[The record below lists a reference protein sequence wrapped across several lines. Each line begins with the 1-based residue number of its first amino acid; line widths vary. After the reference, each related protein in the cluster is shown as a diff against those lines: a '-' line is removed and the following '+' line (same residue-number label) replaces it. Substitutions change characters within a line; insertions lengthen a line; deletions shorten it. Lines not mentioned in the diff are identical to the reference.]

1 MSIMNVPEPANATV
15 VLLSMN
21 IGRAISDA
29 ICKRTGQSTSKMNP
43 PLLAAAN
50 AAAAATLSSVSPS
63 HAVHSW
69 IDFLAIAGAVA
80 VPEPPV
86 EVLEPEEPVPVL
98 VVPVLVVPVLVLVVP
113 GLGDEA
119 EVAPLDEVG
128 KAVESPALGLA
139 AVAAGGAEEEP
150 SAPPQAVR
158 AHTSASTEN
167 DTTERTL
174 HTLVSSRCHCFLR
187 TCKTT

>member
-1 MSIMNVPEPANATV
+1 LSIMKVPEPANATV

-29 ICKRTGQSTSKMNP
+29 ICKRTGQSTSKVNP

-69 IDFLAIAGAVA
+69 IDFLTIAGAVA

-86 EVLEPEEPVPVL
+86 EVLEPEEPVLGLVLPVVVL
-98 VVPVLVVPVLVLVVP
+98 VAP
-113 GLGDEA
+113 GLGDEL
-119 EVAPLDEVG
+119 EVAPLDELG
-128 KAVESPALGLA
+128 KAVESPELGLA
-139 AVAAGGAEEEP
+139 AVAASGAEEEP

-158 AHTSASTEN
+158 AHASARTEN

-174 HTLVSSRCHCFLR
+174 HTLVSPGCRCFLR
-187 TCKTT
+187 NCKIT